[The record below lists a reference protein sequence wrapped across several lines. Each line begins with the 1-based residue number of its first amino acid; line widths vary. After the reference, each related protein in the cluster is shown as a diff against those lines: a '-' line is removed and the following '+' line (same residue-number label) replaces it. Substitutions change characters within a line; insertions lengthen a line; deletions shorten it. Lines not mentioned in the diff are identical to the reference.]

1 MSLVTVTQAIV
12 LSGKSPSTFYRHL
25 KTGKVSKA
33 SDGSGRIDTTELL
46 RVYGEL
52 QPPPNRT
59 SAPLP
64 IVNVGLS
71 QENEWLKRQVEQL
84 QQDMRDL
91 KSESLNRETAGI
103 ERERAGVE
111 REKRLVALLE
121 HKKESDSGIFSKLFK

>member
-33 SDGSGRIDTTELL
+33 SDGSGRIDTSELL

-52 QPPPNRT
+52 QDTTKRT
-59 SAPLP
+59 AAPLP
-64 IVNVGLS
+64 VESGSVS
-71 QENEWLKRQVEQL
+71 RENEWLKNQIEKL

-91 KSESLNRETAGI
+91 KSESLD
-103 ERERAGVE
+103 
-111 REKRLVALLE
+111 REKRLMALLE
-121 HKKESDSGIFSKLFK
+121 HKKESGNGLFSKLFK

>member
-52 QPPPNRT
+52 QSPPNRT
-59 SAPLP
+59 AVPLP
-64 IVNVGLS
+64 VESGSVS
-71 QENEWLKRQVEQL
+71 RENEWLKNQIEKL

-91 KSESLNRETAGI
+91 KTESLD
-103 ERERAGVE
+103 
-111 REKRLVALLE
+111 REKRLMALLE
-121 HKKESDSGIFSKLFK
+121 HKTEGVSGIFSKLFK